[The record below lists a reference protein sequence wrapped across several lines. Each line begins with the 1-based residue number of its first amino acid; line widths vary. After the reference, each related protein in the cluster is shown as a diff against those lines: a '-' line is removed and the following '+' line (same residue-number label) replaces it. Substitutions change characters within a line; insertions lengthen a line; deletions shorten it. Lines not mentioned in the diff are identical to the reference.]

1 MIYIYF
7 YRIEYS
13 EKSSFY
19 KRNFLNQLI
28 KLVDISEKLERCN
41 EIAKADIIFTIGD
54 FVNDSE
60 LVGKKLVVYS
70 LQDNS
75 FTNREI
81 LENKNVLFVLDH
93 CKFCNDTSVNS
104 QSEFTSDHCKFCNDI
119 SVNSQ
124 DEFTSD
130 HCKFCNDTSVNSQNE
145 FTSDHCK
152 FCNDTSVNSQDEF
165 TSDHCKSEEY
175 NKVFCLLN
183 ISELYKNKYQSEVL
197 PLSQRKY
204 DVVFMG
210 TTQYDEKIT
219 KHRIDVIQNIEKVCI
234 KNNLQY
240 YTSDKPIKYTTY
252 ANILNNT
259 KIFISPYGWGEFS
272 LKEYECICFGAHIV
286 KPKIYFEYYPNYCE
300 NMDDFEIDFSNFESK
315 ILHILSNLDDAQK
328 KVDSN
333 RKMFLDYCINKHCS
347 ELENKI
353 LDLI

>member
-13 EKSSFY
+13 EKCSFY

-28 KLVDISEKLERCN
+28 KLVDISEKLERCH
-41 EIAKADIIFTIGD
+41 EIEKADIIFTIAD

-60 LVGKKLVVYS
+60 LIGKKLVVYS

-93 CKFCNDTSVNS
+93 CKNCNDTSVNS
-104 QSEFTSDHCKFCNDI
+104 QSEFTSDHCKL
-119 SVNSQ
+119 
-124 DEFTSD
+124 
-130 HCKFCNDTSVNSQNE
+130 CNDTSVNS
-145 FTSDHCK
+145 
-152 FCNDTSVNSQDEF
+152 FCEV
-165 TSDHCKSEEY
+165 Y
-175 NKVFCLLN
+175 NKVVCLLN
-183 ISELYKNKYQSEVL
+183 ISALFKNKYQPKVL
-197 PLSQRKY
+197 PLYQRKY

-219 KHRIDVIQNIEKVCI
+219 KHRLDVIKNIEDVCR
-234 KNNLQY
+234 KNNLQC
-240 YTSDKPIKYTTY
+240 YTSTAPIKYSKY
-252 ANILNNT
+252 INILNNT

-286 KPKIYFEYYPNYCE
+286 KPKIYFQYYPNYCE
-300 NMDDFEIDFSNFESK
+300 NMDDFEIDFTNFESK
-315 ILHILSNLDDAQK
+315 ILHILANLDNSQK

-333 RKMFLDYCINKHCS
+333 RKMFLDYCAHKHLA

-353 LDLI
+353 MNIFFS

>member
-13 EKSSFY
+13 EKCSFY

-28 KLVDISEKLERCN
+28 KLVDISEKLERCH
-41 EIAKADIIFTIGD
+41 EIEKADIIFTIAD

-60 LVGKKLVVYS
+60 LIGKKLVVYS

-75 FTNREI
+75 FTNRGI

-93 CKFCNDTSVNS
+93 CKNCNDTSVNS
-104 QSEFTSDHCKFCNDI
+104 QSE
-119 SVNSQ
+119 V
-124 DEFTSD
+124 
-130 HCKFCNDTSVNSQNE
+130 
-145 FTSDHCK
+145 
-152 FCNDTSVNSQDEF
+152 
-165 TSDHCKSEEY
+165 Y
-175 NKVFCLLN
+175 NKVVCLLN
-183 ISELYKNKYQSEVL
+183 ISELYKNKYQSKVL

-219 KHRIDVIQNIEKVCI
+219 KHRLDVIQNIEDVCR
-234 KNNLQY
+234 KNNLQC
-240 YTSDKPIKYTTY
+240 YTSTAPIKYSKY
-252 ANILNNT
+252 INILNNT

-286 KPKIYFEYYPNYCE
+286 KPKIYFQYYPNYCK
-300 NMDDFEIDFSNFESK
+300 NMDDFEIDFTNFESK
-315 ILHILSNLDDAQK
+315 ILHILANLDNSQK

-333 RKMFLDYCINKHCS
+333 RKMFLDYCTHKHLA

-353 LDLI
+353 MNIFFS